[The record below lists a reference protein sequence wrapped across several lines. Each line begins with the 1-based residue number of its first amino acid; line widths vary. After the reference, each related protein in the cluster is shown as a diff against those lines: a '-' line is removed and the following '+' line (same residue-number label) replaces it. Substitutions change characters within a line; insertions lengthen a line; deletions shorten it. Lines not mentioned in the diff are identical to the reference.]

1 MKIGIRLTISS
12 LVLASIVISASIVH
26 TLWWRVADANSRALA
41 ATINQQIVAAVEKEL
56 NSLVVEARAAHAAI
70 RTLFLQ
76 NVLETREADKR
87 EFVFLAQL
95 QSHPALSWISFGW
108 PDGSFFAAHKLG
120 DKQLE
125 MMEISPEDGA
135 DKRRVDRYQVF
146 TDDIEFQDRKFVATS
161 YRVTEQE
168 WFARAIRLDAPRWFD
183 IAVHPDVVR
192 PAIAFAGPVDVYQ
205 KRQGVLAVV
214 IEHTRLARFLSQLAV
229 GKSGAA
235 FILGPPPA
243 IIAAPDPRADELTP
257 AVTDHPLLAVAR
269 AAQPPPRRLV
279 RPITRSMCARSS
291 TVRPMR

>member
-12 LVLASIVISASIVH
+12 LVLASIVVSASIVH

-56 NSLVVEARAAHAAI
+56 DSLVVEARAAHAAI

-95 QSHPALSWISFGW
+95 QAHPALSWISFGW

-146 TDDIEFQDRKFVATS
+146 TDDIEFQDRNFVATS

-168 WFARAIRLDAPRWFD
+168 WFAQAIRLDAPRWFD
-183 IAVHPDVVR
+183 IAVHPDVLR
-192 PAIAFAGPVDVYQ
+192 PAIVYAGPIDVYQ

-235 FILGPPPA
+235 FILGPPTRDRSRRR
-243 IIAAPDPRADELTP
+243 IRAPT
-257 AVTDHPLLAVAR
+257 
-269 AAQPPPRRLV
+269 
-279 RPITRSMCARSS
+279 S
-291 TVRPMR
+291 